1 MHPYFLAL
9 LGSFLLKHAFSSKI
23 PTPKIAVIGGGIG
36 AASTTHFLTELFN
49 NDLKIDLYEANKI
62 GGRLATIKID
72 DNEYEAGG
80 SIIHQENKYMQ
91 EFLDLLGMEYRPTR
105 EQKFGIWDG
114 TEIVF
119 QESDSKIFT
128 LIKLIYKYGIQ
139 PFRLDSYIGSI
150 LADFNKIYHLQ
161 NEGHS
166 FVNVTSMLM
175 ALNEKFPKL
184 LQVSIKDHL
193 LNLGYAEKLIDELV
207 KAPLLVDYG
216 QTTSIHSFVSC
227 VTLAAAVGNLWA
239 VKGGNKKVPEH
250 LIYRNVNVNVVSSY
264 VKKIRYVT
272 ENDFPIYEVQYSSE
286 DNINVMKS
294 RYDIVILATPLTED
308 QKTRITFEE
317 FPADG
322 LTFLGEYQTTIATF
336 VKGDLNPSYFGLEE
350 ELDSV
355 LSCNPNTQ
363 IHSVGKVDTVEG
375 PTKIDPK
382 IWKIFSN
389 ASLPLNVLHNIFLNI
404 EEVKEVVWKA
414 YPRYSTNVRLDKFKL
429 YDGLY
434 HINAIEWVASAME
447 MSAIGGRNVAI
458 LAYHE
463 FLQRFSNEPHRSD
476 IHKDKYKVEL

>member
-1 MHPYFLAL
+1 MHRYFLVL
-9 LGSFLLKHAFSSKI
+9 LASFLLKHAFSSKI
-23 PTPKIAVIGGGIG
+23 QTPKIAVIGGGIG

-49 NDLKIDLYEANKI
+49 NDLKIDLYEGNKI

-91 EFLDLLGMEYRPTR
+91 EFLNLLGMEYRPAR
-105 EQKFGIWDG
+105 EQRFGIWDG
-114 TEIVF
+114 TEVVF

-128 LIKLIYKYGIQ
+128 LIKLMYRYGIQ
-139 PFRLDSYIGSI
+139 PFRLNSYIGSI

-161 NEGHS
+161 NEGRS

-175 ALNEKFPKL
+175 AMNEKFPKL
-184 LQVSIKDHL
+184 LRVSVKDHL

-207 KAPLLVDYG
+207 EAPLLVDYG
-216 QTTSIHSFVSC
+216 QTTSVQSFVGC
-227 VTLAAAVGNLWA
+227 VTLAATIGNLWA

-264 VKKIRYVT
+264 VKKIRYLT
-272 ENDFPIYEVQYSSE
+272 KDDFPIYEVQYS
-286 DNINVMKS
+286 NIDDVNVMKNH
-294 RYDIVILATPLTED
+294 YDIVILATPLTED
-308 QKTRITFEE
+308 QKMQITFEE
-317 FPADG
+317 FPSDG
-322 LTFLGEYQTTIATF
+322 LTFSGEYQTTVATF
-336 VKGDLNPSYFGLEE
+336 VKGNLNPNYFGLEE
-350 ELDSV
+350 ELDSI
-355 LSCNPNTQ
+355 LSCNSNTQ
-363 IHSVGKVDTVEG
+363 IRSVGKVDTVEG

-389 ASLPLNVLHNIFLNI
+389 ASLPLNVLHNFFLNI

-434 HINAIEWVASAME
+434 HVNAIEWIASAME

-458 LAYHE
+458 LAHRE
-463 FLQRFSNEPHRSD
+463 FLQRFSNEPNRSD
-476 IHKDKYKVEL
+476 IRKDKYKLEL